1 MGAPWRVLY
10 GLPRH
15 DRGRG
20 PRRFSEKFLPRR
32 SGVATITVHS
42 ILNMFAKKI
51 GIDLGTTTVLVYMP
65 KKGIIINEPSVVAIS
80 VVDKKVLAVGK
91 EAKEMLGRTPD
102 TIVAKRP
109 LKDGVI
115 ADYRTT
121 EAMLR
126 YFINKALGGMRL
138 FRVEVM
144 VAVPGGITSTER
156 RAVIDA
162 TISAGA
168 KAAYIIKE
176 PVVAAIGADI
186 PIGSASGHMIID
198 IGGGTSEIAVISLG
212 GIVSSSSIRIG
223 GNKLD
228 AAIQEHVRRKHNLAI
243 GERTAEEIKI
253 RIGSALYL
261 EQKLEMQVKGR
272 DMINGLPR
280 IVTLSSDDVTD
291 AIQHELQGMIEAI
304 KDVLQN
310 TPPELSADVMEKG
323 MVLSG
328 GTAQLRNLDKLFAE
342 ATGVPAFVAD
352 DPQKAV
358 ARGTGI
364 ALENLESYKRSIF
377 SS

>member
-1 MGAPWRVLY
+1 M
-10 GLPRH
+10 
-15 DRGRG
+15 
-20 PRRFSEKFLPRR
+20 FS
-32 SGVATITVHS
+32 
-42 ILNMFAKKI
+42 KKI

-65 KKGIIINEPSVVAIS
+65 KRGIIINEPSVVAIS
-80 VVDKKVLAVGK
+80 VHDKKVLAVGK

-168 KAAYIIKE
+168 KSAYIIKE

-186 PIGSASGHMIID
+186 PIGSPSGHMIID

-212 GIVSSSSIRIG
+212 GIIASSSIRIG

-228 AAIQEHVRRKHNLAI
+228 AAVTEHVRRKYGLAV

-253 RIGSALYL
+253 QIGSALYL
-261 EQKLEMQVKGR
+261 ENKLEMQVKGR
-272 DMINGLPR
+272 DMVSGLPR
-280 IVTLSSDDVTD
+280 IATITSDDVTD
-291 AIQHELQGMIEAI
+291 AIQHELQGMVEAI
-304 KDVLQN
+304 KDVLHN

-323 MVLSG
+323 IVISG
-328 GTAQLRNLDKLFAE
+328 GTAQLRNLDKLFSE
-342 ATGVPAFVAD
+342 ATGVPAFIANEPQLCVA
-352 DPQKAV
+352 K
-358 ARGTGI
+358 GTGI

>member
-1 MGAPWRVLY
+1 
-10 GLPRH
+10 
-15 DRGRG
+15 
-20 PRRFSEKFLPRR
+20 
-32 SGVATITVHS
+32 
-42 ILNMFAKKI
+42 MFGKKI
-51 GIDLGTTTVLVYMP
+51 GIDLGTTTVLVYIP

-80 VVDKKVLAVGK
+80 LADKKVLAVGK
-91 EAKEMLGRTPD
+91 EAKDMIGRTPD

-126 YFINKALGGMRL
+126 YFINKALGGVRL
-138 FRVEVM
+138 FRPEVM

-168 KAAYIIKE
+168 RAAYIIKE

-212 GIVSSSSIRIG
+212 GIVASSSVRIG

-228 AAIQEHVRRKHNLAI
+228 GAIQEHVRRKYGLAV

-261 EQKLEMQVKGR
+261 EEKLEMEVKGR
-272 DMINGLPR
+272 DMISGLPR
-280 IVTLSSDDVTD
+280 VVTVTSDDVTD
-291 AIQHELQGMIEAI
+291 AIQHELAGIVDAI
-304 KDVLQN
+304 KDVLRN
-310 TPPELSADVMEKG
+310 TPPELSADVMQKG

-328 GTAQLRNLDKLFAE
+328 GSSQLRNLDRLFSE

-352 DPQKAV
+352 NPQQCV
-358 ARGTGI
+358 AKGTGI
-364 ALENLESYKRSIF
+364 ALENLDLYKRSVF